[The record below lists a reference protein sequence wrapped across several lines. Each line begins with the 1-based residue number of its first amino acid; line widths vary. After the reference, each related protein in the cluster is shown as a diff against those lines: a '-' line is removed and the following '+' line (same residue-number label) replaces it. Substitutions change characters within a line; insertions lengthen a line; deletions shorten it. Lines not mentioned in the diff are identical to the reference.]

1 MAYETVLFDV
11 VDRVATITLNRPKRL
26 NAYNPVMREELR
38 QCWTEVKENPDI
50 WVAVITGAGR
60 AFSGG
65 ADSTFLLAS
74 ALRLIEGRVLGVTAR
89 SPAYAS
95 REAEHAEATAHILS
109 AEHIFI
115 DSAETE
121 DPSFRANP
129 PDRCYYCKRTLFA
142 ELQRLAR
149 REGITGVA
157 DGTTAD
163 ELRGHRPGARAAREL
178 GILSPL
184 AAAGLTKADVRQL
197 GRKYGVP
204 NFDRPQMAC
213 LASRFPYGEEI
224 TPAKLQAVEAA
235 EDALAE
241 LGFRQ
246 VRCRRHGPVAR
257 VEVAAAELKRAL
269 TPDLRQRIAERLHEL
284 GFLYVTL
291 DLDGYRPGSM
301 AEAFEAVTP

>member
-1 MAYETVLFDV
+1 MTPAELEDKYEQFQRGL
-11 VDRVATITLNRPKRL
+11 RTLPSL
-26 NAYNPVMREELR
+26 
-38 QCWTEVKENPDI
+38 
-50 WVAVITGAGR
+50 VI

-74 ALRLIEGRVLGVTAR
+74 ARRVIDGRVLGVTAR

-95 REAEHAEATAHILS
+95 REAEHAEATAHLLG
-109 AEHIFI
+109 AEHVFI

-121 DPSFRANP
+121 DPAFRANP
-129 PDRCYYCKRTLFA
+129 PDRCYYCKKTLFA
-142 ELQRLAR
+142 ELQQLAR
-149 REGITGVA
+149 REGIAGVA

-163 ELRGHRPGARAAREL
+163 ELRGHRPGARAAREF
-178 GILSPL
+178 GVLSPL

-197 GRKYGVP
+197 GRKHGVP
-204 NFDRPQMAC
+204 NFDRPQTAC

-224 TPAKLQAVEAA
+224 TPAKLKAVEAA

-246 VRCRRHGPVAR
+246 MRCRHHGPVAR
-257 VEVAAAELKRAL
+257 VEVDAAELERAL
-269 TPDLRQRIAERLHEL
+269 TPDICQRIARRLHEL
-284 GFLYVTL
+284 GFLYVAL

-301 AEAFEAVTP
+301 DEALEDDKR